1 MTIKIAYMEGF
12 HEEKYQI
19 ANVIVA
25 RNSNL
30 NIIVKN
36 YIKENCIC
44 DCSKTGHG
52 GNYC

>member
-1 MTIKIAYMEGF
+1 MQLERTIKIAYMEGF

-30 NIIVKN
+30 NIIMKSII
-36 YIKENCIC
+36 IKENTVR
-44 DCSKTGHG
+44 K
-52 GNYC
+52 